1 MARFDS
7 SSGSG
12 SSNPF
17 AGPSVAVIRDI
28 PIADRVP
35 LKLSTTAANFF
46 PWKTYFGLLFRE
58 YDLLDHVDGTIDL
71 LAMPHDPEWLA
82 IDATIIRWFYQTVSN
97 DIFRTVVRD
106 GDSAHTVWDKITG
119 LFTDNK
125 IQRVTFLQQ
134 EFFGTHQNDLSLDD
148 YALKL
153 KSLSDEL
160 RDLEFPIDDKIMLST
175 LSAGLGEDLSNA
187 ASNLTLL
194 TTPTF
199 EQAVAY
205 LRLEERRLKHLR
217 ARAAHTAFAAGFS
230 RGAQTPAPRAPAP
243 RPGVRRRAS
252 PPPPRRP
259 VRPVTRPAGPAWTGH
274 AGARPAGRPPGP
286 ASRLLL
292 VVAAVA
298 VVDVAVATEA
308 PMPPPPRLV
317 PRSTPPLRHGLPVI
331 TRGPGLFTPTPCPCR
346 APPTRAL
353 WGRVQPPTRRSTRRP
368 SLPRPTPPLRDG
380 RTRMLLHRCDSP
392 GDLYPVG
399 AASTTTGRPL
409 ALSAGVDLWHARLG
423 HPSSATLRQIM
434 QGFSFTY
441 VATTLTAF
449 FAFVS
454 TQFGRSIHA
463 FQTDNGKEFDNITI
477 RSLLA
482 THGTIFRLTCP
493 YTSSQNGRAE
503 RMLRTLNDCVRTLLF
518 HASMPPRFWP
528 DALATATL
536 LVNIRPCRT
545 HGDTSDDAPGAR
557 WPSCGRAPTT
567 DRGGP
572 PGAGP
577 AWSSASPAP
586 LALLRPRADADRGG
600 PRLVPRRPHRPRRP
614 VTCVAGAPRPR
625 RPVASGAL
633 ASGGRRRGA
642 PSPAAPSPRGAPSL
656 RRFAAGGPVRGAFAR
671 GASPAA
677 PRRCGA
683 LARGALVRAAA
694 SSSSRLATRR
704 LRFPSPCSPAPRRRT
719 AAVYTLPADRILPH
733 DGGAPST
740 SRPGQAPGQT
750 GPSTGQSGHQ
760 AGQTGSPAG
769 SATAPSPVPTSAR
782 AALRD
787 PHWRA
792 AMQEEYDALQRN
804 RTWELVPRPPR
815 ANVITGKW
823 VFKHKL
829 GSDGTLERY
838 KARWVVRGFRQRA
851 GVDFT
856 DTNGCLAR
864 QPTGFVDP
872 ERPDDVCLLS
882 RSLYGLKQAP
892 RAWYQRIAG
901 FLHQLGFRSTRSDA
915 SLFVYRTGNDMAYL
929 LLYVDDIILTA
940 STAALLRQL
949 TDRLRAEFAL
959 KDLGPLHYFLGI
971 EVVRRADGFFLHQ
984 RKYAHEL
991 LERAGMLN
999 CNPAPTPVDTK
1010 AKLSASD
1017 GSPASDAPFYRSI
1030 VGALQYLTLTRPE
1043 LQYAVQQVCLHMHA
1057 PRDVHWAAVK
1067 RILRY
1072 VCGSKESTEIRSH
1085 CLSNT
1090 TASCVA
1096 RTIGLVALANY
1107 EMVVL
1112 MAT

>member
-1 MARFDS
+1 
-7 SSGSG
+7 
-12 SSNPF
+12 
-17 AGPSVAVIRDI
+17 
-28 PIADRVP
+28 
-35 LKLSTTAANFF
+35 
-46 PWKTYFGLLFRE
+46 
-58 YDLLDHVDGTIDL
+58 
-71 LAMPHDPEWLA
+71 MP
-82 IDATIIRWFYQTVSN
+82 V
-97 DIFRTVVRD
+97 
-106 GDSAHTVWDKITG
+106 
-119 LFTDNK
+119 
-125 IQRVTFLQQ
+125 
-134 EFFGTHQNDLSLDD
+134 
-148 YALKL
+148 
-153 KSLSDEL
+153 
-160 RDLEFPIDDKIMLST
+160 
-175 LSAGLGEDLSNA
+175 
-187 ASNLTLL
+187 
-194 TTPTF
+194 
-199 EQAVAY
+199 
-205 LRLEERRLKHLR
+205 
-217 ARAAHTAFAAGFS
+217 
-230 RGAQTPAPRAPAP
+230 PRAPYPGIMGP
-243 RPGVRRRAS
+243 RPAS
-252 PPPPRRP
+252 HQAFYAAPQPAPAYAAPPGATPWD
-259 VRPVTRPAGPAWTGH
+259 PALLTALQSAPS
-274 AGARPAGRPPGP
+274 AGAYGGGGDWFMDTG
-286 ASRLLL
+286 ASAHM
-292 VVAAVA
+292 AA
-298 VVDVAVATEA
+298 
-308 PMPPPPRLV
+308 
-317 PRSTPPLRHGLPVI
+317 
-331 TRGPGLFTPTPCPCR
+331 
-346 APPTRAL
+346 
-353 WGRVQPPTRRSTRRP
+353 
-368 SLPRPTPPLRDG
+368 
-380 RTRMLLHRCDSP
+380 
-392 GDLYPVG
+392 
-399 AASTTTGRPL
+399 
-409 ALSAGVDLWHARLG
+409 
-423 HPSSATLRQIM
+423 HPD
-434 QGFSFTY
+434 

-463 FQTDNGKEFDNITI
+463 LQTDNGKEFDNITI

-577 AWSSASPAP
+577 AGSLGVPGAAALCGRAP
-586 LALLRPRADADRGG
+586 TPDCGG
-600 PRLVPRRPHRPRRP
+600 PRLVPRRPRAR
-614 VTCVAGAPRPR
+614 GAPVP
-625 RPVASGAL
+625 ASP
-633 ASGGRRRGA
+633 GA
-642 PSPAAPSPRGAPSL
+642 PSPRAPPSPARPRPPAAP
-656 RRFAAGGPVRGAFAR
+656 
-671 GASPAA
+671 SPAA

-683 LARGALVRAAA
+683 LAPRRVALRRLRPAAAVAAPSPRGALARGAPSLRRPRPRRPRRGALVRGAIAAAAA
-694 SSSSRLATRR
+694 SSSSA
-704 LRFPSPCSPAPRRRT
+704 SPPV
-719 AAVYTLPADRILPH
+719 AAVPEPMLTRARAAYGGRLHATPPTGMSARLLRLMRRPSGGGNILPH
-733 DGGAPST
+733 DGGAST
-740 SRPGQAPGQT
+740 GRPGQAPGQT

-856 DTNGCLAR
+856 DTFAPVVKPGTIRTVLHLAASR
-864 QPTGFVDP
+864 AWPVHQMDVSNAFLHGHLQ
-872 ERPDDVCLLS
+872 ERVS
-882 RSLYGLKQAP
+882 SP

-1010 AKLSASD
+1010 AKLSAGD
-1017 GSPASDAPFYRSI
+1017 GSPASDARRSI
-1030 VGALQYLTLTRPE
+1030 
-1043 LQYAVQQVCLHMHA
+1043 A
-1057 PRDVHWAAVK
+1057 PSSVPF
-1067 RILRY
+1067 
-1072 VCGSKESTEIRSH
+1072 GT
-1085 CLSNT
+1085 
-1090 TASCVA
+1090 
-1096 RTIGLVALANY
+1096 
-1107 EMVVL
+1107 
-1112 MAT
+1112 